1 MKPLLVSLLVVASL
15 SAGQSTQTFTG
26 VITDSECSTGDHS
39 RMRMGSTD
47 AECARACVSAHGA
60 SFVLYSDKEVYALS
74 DQQTPD
80 KFAGQKVTVTGTLDA
95 KTKTIQVKSITAAK

>member
-1 MKPLLVSLLVVASL
+1 MKPLLASLFVVASL

-26 VITDSECSTGDHS
+26 VITDSECTTGDHS
-39 RMRMGSTD
+39 RMRMGSND

-60 SFVLYSDKEVYALS
+60 SFVLYTGKEVYALT

-80 KFAGQKVTVTGTLDA
+80 KFAGQKVRVTGTLDA
-95 KTKTIQVKSITAAK
+95 KTKTIRVESMSAAQ